1 MIKKFEK
8 FNLNEDVLEYF
19 IDMDIHHGGNW
30 DVEITS
36 ESILPGP
43 VERKLKKPEIYKIKI
58 SPRSETLLEKEFLDD
73 LKSRVDRLLSIGE
86 FCLNNGGR
94 YKAGDPNRIKANF
107 GFFSLNFKNAP
118 IGNRARSTSGPS
130 TSWRYQLIE
139 IDKGSIDNIDEIKR
153 KFVSEIYRQS
163 NRLLTD
169 EVSRCEIYLESLW
182 MWFMSSN
189 EYHDKLWY

>member
-43 VERKLKKPEIYKIKI
+43 VERKLKRPEIYKIKI
-58 SPRSETLLEKEFLDD
+58 SPRSETLLEKKFLDD

-118 IGNRARSTSGPS
+118 IGNR
-130 TSWRYQLIE
+130 YQLIE
-139 IDKGSIDNIDEIKR
+139 IDKVSIDSIDEIKR
-153 KFVSEIYRQS
+153 KFVSEMYRQS

-169 EVSRCEIYLESLW
+169 EVSKCEIYLESLW

-189 EYHDKLWY
+189 EYHNKLWH

>member
-94 YKAGDPNRIKANF
+94 YKAGDPNRTKANF
-107 GFFSLNFKNAP
+107 GFFSFNFKNAP
-118 IGNRARSTSGPS
+118 IGNQ
-130 TSWRYQLIE
+130 YQLIE
-139 IDKGSIDNIDEIKR
+139 IDKGSIGNIDEIKR

-169 EVSRCEIYLESLW
+169 EVSKCEIYLESLW